1 MKPKP
6 IRVLIADDHEI
17 VREGL
22 RNLFRGEPDIE
33 VVAEARDGAEALRA
47 AQEHRPDVALM
58 DLVMPET
65 DGLEAT
71 RRMREVSPETRVLVL
86 TSFAE
91 DRQVHEALRCGAAGY
106 LLKDVSRQDLLRAI
120 RDVREGL
127 PALHPEAQRLL
138 MRRVAPDPARSM
150 LEDLTAR
157 EREVLELMAK
167 GRGNRAIAE
176 ALFLSEGTVK
186 GYVSIIFGKLGVQDR
201 TQAAL
206 WAVKHGIVTREQL

>member
-1 MKPKP
+1 MTTP

-22 RNLFRGEPDIE
+22 RNLFRGETDIE

-47 AQEHRPDVALM
+47 AQEHRPDVVLM

-71 RRMREVSPETRVLVL
+71 RRMRELSPLTQVLVL

-91 DRQVHEALRCGAAGY
+91 DRQVQEALRFGAAGY

-120 RDVREGL
+120 RSVKDGL

-138 MRRVAPDPARSM
+138 MRRVAPDPARTA
-150 LEDLTAR
+150 LEDLTTR
-157 EREVLELMAK
+157 EREVLVLVAK
-167 GRGNRAIAE
+167 GQSNKAIAD

-186 GYVSIIFGKLGVQDR
+186 GYVSIILSKLGVQDR

-206 WAVKHGIVTREQL
+206 WAVKHGVVTPEQL

>member
-1 MKPKP
+1 MTR

-22 RNLFRGEPDIE
+22 RNLFRGEEDIE
-33 VVAEARDGAEALRA
+33 VVAEARDGAEAVRA
-47 AQEHRPDVALM
+47 VKEHRPDVALM

-71 RRMREVSPETRVLVL
+71 RQVREVSPDTQVLVL

-91 DRQVHEALRCGAAGY
+91 DRQVHEALRSGAAGY

-120 RDVREGL
+120 RGVRDGL

-138 MRRVAPDPARSM
+138 MRRVAPDPARSV
-150 LEDLTAR
+150 LEDLTVR
-157 EREVLELMAK
+157 EREVLVLVAK
-167 GRGNRAIAE
+167 GHGNRAIAD

-186 GYVSIIFGKLGVQDR
+186 GYVSIILSKLGVQDR

-206 WAVKHGIVTREQL
+206 WAVKHGVVTPEQL

>member
-1 MKPKP
+1 MTR

-22 RNLFRGEPDIE
+22 RNLFRGEEDIE

-47 AQEHRPDVALM
+47 VKEHRPDVALM

-71 RRMREVSPETRVLVL
+71 RQVREVSPETQVLVL

-91 DRQVHEALRCGAAGY
+91 DRQVHEALRSGAAGY

-120 RDVREGL
+120 RGVKDGL

-138 MRRVAPDPARSM
+138 MRRVAPDPARSV

-157 EREVLELMAK
+157 EREVLVLVAK
-167 GRGNRAIAE
+167 GHGNRAIAD

-186 GYVSIIFGKLGVQDR
+186 GYVSIILSKLGVQDR

-206 WAVKHGIVTREQL
+206 WAVKHGVVTPEQL

>member
-1 MKPKP
+1 MTTP

-22 RNLFRGEPDIE
+22 RNLFRGEADIE
-33 VVAEARDGAEALRA
+33 VVAEARNGAEALRA
-47 AQEHRPDVALM
+47 AQEHLPDVALM

-71 RRMREVSPETRVLVL
+71 RRMRELSPLTQVLVL

-91 DRQVHEALRCGAAGY
+91 DRQVQEALRFGAAGY
-106 LLKDVSRQDLLRAI
+106 LLKDVSRQDLLKAI
-120 RDVREGL
+120 RNVKDGL

-138 MRRVAPDPARSM
+138 MRRVAPDPARSV

-157 EREVLELMAK
+157 EREVLVLVAK
-167 GRGNRAIAE
+167 GHGNRAIAD

-186 GYVSIIFGKLGVQDR
+186 GYVSIILSKLGVQDR

-206 WAVKHGIVTREQL
+206 WAVKHGVVTPEQL

>member
-1 MKPKP
+1 MTTP

-22 RNLFRGEPDIE
+22 RNLFRGEADIE
-33 VVAEARDGAEALRA
+33 VVAEARNGAEALQA
-47 AQEHRPDVALM
+47 AQEHLPDVALM

-71 RRMREVSPETRVLVL
+71 RRMRELSPLTQVLVL

-91 DRQVHEALRCGAAGY
+91 DRQVQEALRFGAAGY
-106 LLKDVSRQDLLRAI
+106 LLKDVSRQDLLKAI
-120 RDVREGL
+120 RNVKDGL

-138 MRRVAPDPARSM
+138 MRRVAPDPARSV

-157 EREVLELMAK
+157 EREVLVLVAK
-167 GRGNRAIAE
+167 GHGNRAIAD

-186 GYVSIIFGKLGVQDR
+186 GYVSIILSKLGVQDR

-206 WAVKHGIVTREQL
+206 WAVKHGVVTPEQL

>member
-1 MKPKP
+1 VKPKP

-106 LLKDVSRQDLLRAI
+106 LLKDVSR
-120 RDVREGL
+120 
-127 PALHPEAQRLL
+127 
-138 MRRVAPDPARSM
+138 RVAPDPARSM